1 MSAIEAMA
9 CGVPVVLST
18 EVGIASE
25 AAKEGACVAVAPEAG
40 ELYGGIKS
48 ILDDRGLAGRLSSRG
63 RSLVESSYE
72 SGRVAE
78 LMIREFDAILS
89 GS

>member
-1 MSAIEAMA
+1 MQHPLIRNRSLTDDAE
-9 CGVPVVLST
+9 
-18 EVGIASE
+18 
-25 AAKEGACVAVAPEAG
+25 
-40 ELYGGIKS
+40 ELYRGIKS
-48 ILDDRGLAGRLSSRG
+48 VLDDRGLAGRLSSRG